1 MKFIREPSKVKP
13 VRKKRKMS
21 EEAKKAAA
29 ERLAIAREKRKLA
42 NPPKLEHVHPNVR
55 ALEDDSP
62 LSYKNVMAWI
72 RYNKEQIPGLRKN
85 VRMGAKG
92 SIAKL
97 ADIEGYIRNLQTY
110 IRTGTYIDMFYG
122 ADQEKKVRYRTIVPA
137 GTTSDKYS
145 DD

>member
-29 ERLAIAREKRKLA
+29 ERLAIAREKRNLA

-55 ALEDDSP
+55 VLQDDDP
-62 LSYKNVMAWI
+62 LSYKNVMSWI
-72 RYNKEQIPGLRKN
+72 KYNKDQIPALKKN

-92 SIAKL
+92 AIARL